1 MDSPLRALL
10 KLPQGKEL
18 LAERQRRQNSTVAAR
33 VRRARS
39 RAERRAGLAG
49 ALPLFCTQRWASAKM
64 QDAACR
70 HGPAGS
76 RELESFG
83 KATLHG
89 QGRALGYTSRSL
101 GHCGLVMEGPA
112 REDGSGTRSSRRS
125 ARAGEARVSRA
136 VATLAGVAGRSSR
149 QARSF
154 IEVSRRARAIFAGYM
169 YMHMYM

>member
-1 MDSPLRALL
+1 M
-10 KLPQGKEL
+10 
-18 LAERQRRQNSTVAAR
+18 
-33 VRRARS
+33 RRARS

-112 REDGSGTRSSRRS
+112 REAGSGTRSSRRS

-136 VATLAGVAGRSSR
+136 VATLSGSLW
-149 QARSF
+149 QARG
-154 IEVSRRARAIFAGYM
+154 RARARAIDTCTCRKLPTGVHVGPRLDRPTDRISSKCLCATDPSAATVTFS
-169 YMHMYM
+169 